1 MANLHKLTLIQISLM
16 EVRLILSSP
25 IPMIINLHQV
35 IGIIRLEEMTLITL
49 EMAMGTLLTEKSQ
62 TTLLVIIMG
71 YL

>member
-49 EMAMGTLLTEKSQ
+49 KMAMGTLLTEKSQ